1 MNGAIKITIKYKNP
15 FFINNQ
21 VIIKMAVDNRN
32 ELDGYLIILCP
43 VDIPDPSLT
52 VAPPALCHRI
62 KIKNE
67 K

>member
-15 FFINNQ
+15 FFIKNQ

-43 VDIPDPSLT
+43 VDIPLLLLLLLLYVT
-52 VAPPALCHRI
+52 V
-62 KIKNE
+62 
-67 K
+67 